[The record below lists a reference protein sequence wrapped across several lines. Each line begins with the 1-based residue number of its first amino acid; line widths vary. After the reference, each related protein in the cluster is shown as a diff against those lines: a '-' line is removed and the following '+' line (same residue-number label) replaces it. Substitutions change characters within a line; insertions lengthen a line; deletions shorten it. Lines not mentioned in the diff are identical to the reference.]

1 MVKERS
7 LVVLS
12 LLIIVPLG
20 FYTKF
25 YRGPAYYW
33 VNNFLSGVFYEIFW
47 CLIIFFIIPKIRTWK
62 IAVGVLV
69 VTCMLEF
76 MQLWHPGFLET
87 IRSTFIGVTI
97 VGSSFSWIDFPYYVL
112 GCAIGWFWIHWIK
125 QQS

>member
-1 MVKERS
+1 MIKERS

-12 LLIIVPLG
+12 LLIIVPIG

-25 YRGPAYYW
+25 YRGPAFYW

-47 CLIIFFIIPKIRTWK
+47 CLIIFFIIPKTRAWK
-62 IAVGVLV
+62 IAFSVFFI
-69 VTCMLEF
+69 TCLLEF

-87 IRSTFIGVTI
+87 IRASFIGVTI
-97 VGSSFSWIDFPYYVL
+97 VGRSFSWMDFPFYAL
-112 GCAIGWFWIHWIK
+112 GTAIGWFWIHWIK